1 MVDRFVIAIRLA
13 GGMFVM
19 PTANGPGPSG
29 VRRRDRTRVC
39 CLLLA
44 TALAVSTGPGHAET
58 LSTPSQAAT
67 PSAEARP
74 ADELEPL
81 EHLAGTIGDLT
92 ARLSAIRQDL
102 AALHAASP
110 PPEVDAAPPD
120 PAQRETRI
128 ALLNALEELRARIA
142 AERAEWRH
150 AKAAMTGEL
159 TGLRERLA
167 AADGALAELRRD
179 REALVRHITLLD
191 AQVQKAR
198 TRELVDALVETQRP
212 AIEPAEAPP
221 AASLMRVTPSA
232 FAAEPPPALAGA
244 RRDLV
249 RAGSRLDLQAELA
262 LAQLRI
268 AELTTALD
276 AAQLREQAIEAE
288 AASLRSLTEAQ
299 IRRFM
304 GQE

>member
-1 MVDRFVIAIRLA
+1 
-13 GGMFVM
+13 M
-19 PTANGPGPSG
+19 PTANGVRSG
-29 VRRRDRTRVC
+29 KVRGRDRASVF

-44 TALAVSTGPGHAET
+44 TGLAASAGPCHAGT

-67 PSAEARP
+67 PPVQGQP
-74 ADELEPL
+74 ADEIAPL
-81 EHLAGTIGDLT
+81 EHLAGTIGALT

-102 AALHAASP
+102 AAMQAAS
-110 PPEVDAAPPD
+110 AAPEGDAVPPD
-120 PAQRETRI
+120 RAQHETRI
-128 ALLNALEELRARIA
+128 ALLNALEELRAHGA
-142 AERAEWRH
+142 AESAEWRH

-179 REALVRHITLLD
+179 REALVRHITELD

-198 TRELVDALVETQRP
+198 TREVVDALVETQRP
-212 AIEPAEAPP
+212 TIEPAEPP
-221 AASLMRVTPSA
+221 AESLMRVTPSA
-232 FAAEPPPALAGA
+232 FAAEPPPARAEG

-249 RAGSRLDLQAELA
+249 RAGNRLDLQAELA

-276 AAQLREQAIEAE
+276 AARLREQAIEAE
-288 AASLRSLTEAQ
+288 AASLRSLTDAQ

-304 GQE
+304 GHE